1 MQVSHKELDE
11 LLSFAK
17 ASISAAETH
26 GMQVGII
33 CANTSTSKED
43 WLSIVLDELDCLN
56 STNDLRDALG
66 KLYKQT
72 IHSLEGLDFSFQPLL
87 PSDSADLIIRVQA
100 LADWCRGFLCGLGL
114 AGITEDKLASP
125 QAKEAVTDISQI
137 AYVISEEDDDD
148 NESAL
153 FEILEYIRVAVQ
165 NLQIELKASNK
176 SSSNINYCTEVST
189 SLH

>member
-33 CANTSTSKED
+33 CANTNSSKED
-43 WLSIVLDELDCLN
+43 WLNIVLEELDCLN

-66 KLYKQT
+66 KMYRQT
-72 IHSLEGLDFSFQPLL
+72 VNSLDGLDFSFQPLL
-87 PSDSADLIIRVQA
+87 PCDNSELVVRVQA

-114 AGITEDKLASP
+114 AGITEDKLSTP

-137 AYVISEEDDDD
+137 AYVVSEEDDDD

-165 NLQIELKASNK
+165 NLQVELKASNK
-176 SSSNINYCTEVST
+176 GSSNINYCTEVST